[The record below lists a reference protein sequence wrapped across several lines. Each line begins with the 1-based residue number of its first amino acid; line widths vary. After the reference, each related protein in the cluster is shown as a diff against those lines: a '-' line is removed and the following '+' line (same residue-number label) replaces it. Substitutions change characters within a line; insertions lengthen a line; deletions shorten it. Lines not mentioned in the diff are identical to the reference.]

1 MITDT
6 LENLRVALDGLTANK
21 MRSALT
27 MLGVIIGVASVIALL
42 SIGQGAQVAII
53 GEIAAVGS
61 NLLRVAPGVGG
72 GPGPGRDEVS
82 NVTTLT
88 YDDAR
93 AIADPGNVPD
103 AAAVAPEFSQ
113 SAQVIFGNENVNAQV
128 VGTTAGY
135 PEVYGLEVARGRF
148 VEEKDVNGR
157 SNVAVLGYQV
167 ARDLFGGFD
176 PLGQR
181 VKVSPPGSSA
191 VSGQSL
197 TGGRVSLTVV
207 GVLEE
212 KGSSM
217 MGSADVMV
225 FVPITTAQTKIFNG
239 RNPLGEIIVSQ
250 VSVMAASEEQTD
262 AAVSQIETLLLER
275 HDIGPDE
282 DADFNVMSQADMLD
296 LADQV
301 MGIMTVFLGSIAGI
315 SLLVGGI
322 GIMNIMLVSVTERTR
337 EIGIRKAVGARR
349 VDILIQF
356 LLEAIV
362 LSLLGGLIGILLG
375 VGIAQLVSLS
385 GLLQAVVTL
394 NSVSLAVGFSLAVGL
409 FFGIYPANRAAGL
422 NPIEALRYE

>member
-1 MITDT
+1 MITDL

-42 SIGQGAQVAII
+42 SIGQGAQTAIT
-53 GEIAAVGS
+53 GEISAAGS
-61 NLLRVAPGVGG
+61 NLLRVSPGSGG
-72 GPGPGRDEVS
+72 GPGGGPGDDEGAS
-82 NVTTLT
+82 VTTLT

-103 AAAVAPEFSQ
+103 AAVVAPEFTQ
-113 SAQVIFGNENVNAQV
+113 FAQIVFGNENINAQV
-128 VGTTAGY
+128 VGTTAEY
-135 PEVYGLEVARGRF
+135 LEVFGLEVARGRF
-148 VEEKDVNGR
+148 VEEKDVSGR
-157 SNVAVLGYQV
+157 SNVAVLGYQI

-181 VKVSPPGSSA
+181 IKVSTPG
-191 VSGQSL
+191 GN
-197 TGGRVSLTVV
+197 GGRVSLTVV

-217 MGSADVMV
+217 MGSADDML
-225 FVPITTAQTKIFNG
+225 FVPITTAQTRIFSG
-239 RNPLGEIIVSQ
+239 RNPLGEPIVSR
-250 VSVMAASEEQTD
+250 VDVVAASEERTD

-282 DADFNVMSQADMLD
+282 DADFSVISQADMLD

-301 MGIMTVFLGSIAGI
+301 MGIMTVFLGSVAGI

-375 VGIAQLVSLS
+375 VSIAQLVSLS

>member
-1 MITDT
+1 
-6 LENLRVALDGLTANK
+6 

-42 SIGQGAQVAII
+42 SIGQGAQEAIT
-53 GEIAAVGS
+53 GEISAAGS
-61 NLLRVAPGVGG
+61 NLLRVSPGSGG
-72 GPGPGRDEVS
+72 GAGPDEGS

-88 YDDAR
+88 YDDAQ

-103 AAAVAPEFSQ
+103 AAVVAPEFSQ

-135 PEVYGLEVARGRF
+135 PGVYGLEVARGRF
-148 VEEKDVNGR
+148 VEAKDVNGR
-157 SNVAVLGYQV
+157 SNVAVLGYQI

-181 VKVSPPGSSA
+181 IKVSNPGEN
-191 VSGQSL
+191 
-197 TGGRVSLTVV
+197 GGRVSLTVV

-217 MGSADVMV
+217 MGSADDMV
-225 FVPITTAQTKIFNG
+225 FAPITTAQTKIFNG
-239 RNPLGEIIVSQ
+239 RNPLGELIVSQ

-262 AAVSQIETLLLER
+262 AVVSQIETLLLER

-282 DADFNVMSQADMLD
+282 DADFSVISQADMLD

-375 VGIAQLVSLS
+375 VGIAQLVSLT